1 MPHTM
6 YFLLFKLTSSLV
18 VVLPLVPAFLTS
30 LQMGCPPSCS
40 SKLGLPWLEVRAIL
54 FVHKL
59 HHPLSSHQRVLFL
72 SQPKSDM
79 TKEKLVLKRFV
90 FSSASIAALKAK
102 YAEESSSALENR
114 LYPSRVEALTA
125 LIYSRYIAATQVKL
139 GAKKL
144 HIVFHAVNLRTRMDP
159 PLPEHS
165 FGNISWPTS
174 AILSSETGQA
184 LSQGL
189 VGKLILWKHYSKTMI
204 QRIVSER
211 LLENSEEKIWLYLF
225 SLVCAGFLYTWLT
238 LAGESLYGSP
248 GSTHHLSQIQLFFW
262 TPNVGMELRHGL
274 PWKMKTWRNLN
285 VMMRS
290 LATFPSPS

>member
-1 MPHTM
+1 
-6 YFLLFKLTSSLV
+6 
-18 VVLPLVPAFLTS
+18 
-30 LQMGCPPSCS
+30 MGCPPSCS
-40 SKLGLPWLEVRAIL
+40 SKLGPVARGESDSICPQITSSAL
-54 FVHKL
+54 FPPKSTFSV
-59 HHPLSSHQRVLFL
+59 

-114 LYPSRVEALTA
+114 LYPSHVEALTA

-144 HIVFHAVNLRTRMDP
+144 HIVFQAVNLRTRMDP

-189 VGKLILWKHYSKTMI
+189 VGKLRAAIGKVNNDFVKTLQEDNDPANRVREI
-204 QRIVSER
+204 
-211 LLENSEEKIWLYLF
+211 
-225 SLVCAGFLYTWLT
+225 AG
-238 LAGESLYGSP
+238 
-248 GSTHHLSQIQLFFW
+248 
-262 TPNVGMELRHGL
+262 
-274 PWKMKTWRNLN
+274 KD
-285 VMMRS
+285 
-290 LATFPSPS
+290 